1 MAEFSYIMKQNFL
14 ESFDTLKN
22 TSYDKENSVYMCQSE
37 LLVVDF
43 DKVTRLLN
51 PKKQP
56 SSYDT
61 LIVEEKRKKV
71 FCVEFKNQKQ
81 SDISNINL
89 HKKIKNSEDTF
100 REIFSKHHVKKEKYT
115 FILCIVYKSTPL
127 KYRYRRFKENIIHFQ
142 LEQYKGKY
150 FDKIITNDIVFF
162 KKEFQKNY
170 GCNSLDNK
178 PKINNERTTHVSK

>member
-1 MAEFSYIMKQNFL
+1 MAEFSYILKQKFL

-43 DKVTRLLN
+43 DKVTRVLN

-61 LIVEEKRKKV
+61 LIVEEKDKKV
-71 FCVEFKNQKQ
+71 FCVEFKNQKE

-89 HKKIKNSEDTF
+89 HKKVKNSEDTF
-100 REIFSKHHVKKEKYT
+100 KQICLENNINKGNYT
-115 FILCIVYKSTPL
+115 FVLCIVYKSTPS

-142 LEQYKGKY
+142 LEQYKGEY
-150 FDKIITNDIVFF
+150 VDEIITNDSVFF
-162 KKEFQKNY
+162 KKEFQKSY
-170 GCNSLDNK
+170 DEC
-178 PKINNERTTHVSK
+178 

>member
-1 MAEFSYIMKQNFL
+1 MAEFSYILKQKFL

-43 DKVTRLLN
+43 DKVTRVLN

-56 SSYDT
+56 SSYDS
-61 LIVEEKRKKV
+61 LIVEEKEKKV
-71 FCVEFKNQKQ
+71 FCVEFKNQKE

-89 HKKIKNSEDTF
+89 HKKVKNSENTF
-100 REIFSKHHVKKEKYT
+100 KQICLENNVNKGNYT
-115 FILCIVYKSTPL
+115 FILCIVYKSTPS

-142 LEQYKGKY
+142 LEQYKGNY
-150 FDKIITNDIVFF
+150 FDDIITNDILFF
-162 KKEFQKNY
+162 KKEFQKSY
-170 GCNSLDNK
+170 DEC
-178 PKINNERTTHVSK
+178 